1 MCILYMNMYIKQA
14 ACKINIA
21 FRLHC
26 IRKSIKFYCMT
37 EQKLMQQIRNE
48 IKGYIHMKGMTYE
61 KVARLLTQKFGK
73 NVTAQSLNNKI
84 ARGSIRYIDIL
95 QICEVLGY
103 KIKWE

>member
-1 MCILYMNMYIKQA
+1 
-14 ACKINIA
+14 
-21 FRLHC
+21 
-26 IRKSIKFYCMT
+26 
-37 EQKLMQQIRNE
+37 MQQIRNE

-103 KIKWE
+103 KIKWESSF

>member
-1 MCILYMNMYIKQA
+1 MNMYIKQA

-26 IRKSIKFYCMT
+26 IRKSIKFYCMAAD
-37 EQKLMQQIRNE
+37 EELLRNMRNQ

-61 KVARLLTQKFGK
+61 KVAKLLTEKYGR

-103 KIKWE
+103 KIKWESSF